1 MKLIIENQ
9 RNICLSQ
16 RAFKPGVL
24 RNDKYCVLNKFY
36 LFVLILSSFL
46 GFSQT
51 LSSNL
56 DKTTLALGEVA
67 VFKIQI
73 LDLNGKDVQ
82 IAARN
87 ELLPF
92 HFEMVNDSIAVQKD
106 IYLRSVKFAV
116 FQEGKF
122 TIPEIEVKVG
132 DKILKTISY
141 EVEVINT
148 AKKGDQINDIMKNKE
163 VRLDVK
169 DYWELYKFYVLL
181 ALLIIAIIVLI
192 IGIVKYGRKRKGSP
206 AVTTNQT
213 LKDLEKLRKKN
224 YIEDENFR
232 AFYVELIE
240 ISRAFI
246 TKQYQI
252 PADVLLTDDLIT
264 YMKSTNAISQE
275 NEKIVEDI
283 FVRGDLV
290 KFAKTIPNQEI
301 MSKDFSEIRDFVKRS
316 TKDVEAENLRTL
328 NSGEQENFRNKNK

>member
-1 MKLIIENQ
+1 MYYKFLKRFFSFFILI
-9 RNICLSQ
+9 
-16 RAFKPGVL
+16 
-24 RNDKYCVLNKFY
+24 
-36 LFVLILSSFL
+36 SSFSF
-46 GFSQT
+46 GQT
-51 LSSNL
+51 LSSSL

-73 LDLNGKDVQ
+73 LDLEGKDVQ

-92 HFEMVNDSIAVQKD
+92 HFEMVNDSIAIQKD

-132 DKILKTISY
+132 DKILKTIPY

-163 VRLDVK
+163 VNLNVK
-169 DYWELYKFYVLL
+169 DYWELYKFYLLL
-181 ALLIIAIIVLI
+181 ALIIIAIIILI
-192 IGIVKYGRKRKGSP
+192 IGIVKYGRRQKSSP

-224 YIEDENFR
+224 YIENENFR

-252 PADVLLTDDLIT
+252 PADVLLTDDLII
-264 YMKSTNAISQE
+264 YMKQTNAISQE

-283 FVRGDLV
+283 FLRGDLV
-290 KFAKTIPNQEI
+290 KFAKTIPDQEI
-301 MSKDFSEIRDFVKRS
+301 MSRDFAEIRDFVKRS
-316 TKDVEAENLRTL
+316 AKDVEAENLR
-328 NSGEQENFRNKNK
+328 NMHSGEKNNFRVKNP